1 MILFS
6 KSSADGIT
14 AEIAIIQSVID
25 DSLNIVSPPPYTYII
40 PYIRYKVKKEMK
52 EFIDKSKKF
61 SISRIDVYW
70 SIYNSQLDF
79 QIFWD
84 INLNKI

>member
-25 DSLNIVSPPPYTYII
+25 DSLNIISPPLDTYII
-40 PYIRYKVKKEMK
+40 HQLVYKVKGEMK
-52 EFIDKSKKF
+52 EFIDKSKNLVYIIVKLTCEGARLG
-61 SISRIDVYW
+61 SRMGVG
-70 SIYNSQLDF
+70 
-79 QIFWD
+79 
-84 INLNKI
+84 